1 MTCQNCTCSCQ
12 TPKNLNLNHNQKTKI
27 PYKSKPKGYYSKK
40 TNKHRHCTCDED
52 IYIPEPYTSNC
63 CDGKR
68 IVGGTQGNVE
78 KADCACAHVNKYY

>member
-1 MTCQNCTCSCQ
+1 MTCKNCTCTCTCNCGCQ
-12 TPKNLNLNHNQKTKI
+12 TQQNHNQ
-27 PYKSKPKGYYSKK
+27 KSKPKGLNSKK
-40 TNKHRHCTCDED
+40 TNKHRHRHCTCDED

-78 KADCACAHVNKYY
+78 KADCVCAHINKYY